1 MDQRPDDFRPPRLP
15 ADQPVAP
22 RLSPTMASQRLLV
35 LDFVRDYIDRW
46 GDSPSLGEIGA
57 KLGIDRMRVKRA
69 IRSLA
74 ADGMLLRTPGPR
86 GLAMPGAEAEA
97 LRQLRALGWT
107 INPTEEVV
115 TKATLLP
122 PAALDYE
129 EPSAEGPSHDGTAE
143 SGKESS

>member
-1 MDQRPDDFRPPRLP
+1 MDQRPDDFRPPRLS
-15 ADQPVAP
+15 A
-22 RLSPTMASQRLLV
+22 TMASQRLLV

-46 GDSPSLGEIGA
+46 GGSPSLGEIGA
-57 KLGIDRMRVKRA
+57 ALNIDRMRVKRA

-74 ADGMLLRTPGPR
+74 ADGMLRRTPGPR
-86 GLAMPGAEAEA
+86 GLALPDAEADA

-122 PAALDYE
+122 PAALDYA
-129 EPSAEGPSHDGTAE
+129 EPTSEGRLHDGTADARTKG
-143 SGKESS
+143 S